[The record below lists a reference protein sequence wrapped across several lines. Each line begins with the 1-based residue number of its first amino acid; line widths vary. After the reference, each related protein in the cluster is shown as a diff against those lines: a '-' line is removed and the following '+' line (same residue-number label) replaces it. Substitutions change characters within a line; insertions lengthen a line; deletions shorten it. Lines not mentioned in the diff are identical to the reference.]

1 MKIYTRTGDR
11 GETALFGGGRV
22 SKSHHRV
29 EAYGTVDELN
39 AVLGR
44 TLAKLTDDEIR
55 LRVGQIQHDLFAVG
69 SILASPPKEGGD
81 RPAHVPPFPEDRVDE
96 MEAWM
101 DQAQSELPPLRN
113 FILPGGSEGSAELHL
128 ARTVCR
134 RAERRVVAL
143 AHEEPDAAEV
153 VTFLNRLSDLLFVF
167 ARLENHRAG
176 GEEVI
181 WQKEERP

>member
-1 MKIYTRTGDR
+1 MKIYTKTGDR

-29 EAYGTVDELN
+29 EAYGTVDEVN

-44 TLAKLTDDEIR
+44 ALPRIACEEIR
-55 LRVGQIQHDLFAVG
+55 GRVGQIQHDLFAVG

-81 RPAHVPPFPEDRVDE
+81 RPSHVPPFPAGRVEE
-96 MEAWM
+96 MEGWM
-101 DQAQSELPPLRN
+101 DAADDELPPLKN

-176 GEEVI
+176 GEEVV
-181 WQKEERP
+181 WKKEEQP